1 MCMCTCDCRGL
12 RVQSVAEASS
22 LSTAWAAGIKPG
34 SLDLTADMFTC
45 KPSHQALIIPLQLA
59 SSLQE
64 TGTKQQHQHHMKMIS
79 EYKIIYKFSATDKE
93 V

>member
-1 MCMCTCDCRGL
+1 MCMCTCDCHGL
-12 RVQSVAEASS
+12 RVQSIAEVSS
-22 LSTAWAAGIKPG
+22 LSTAWAAAIKPG
-34 SLDLTADMFTC
+34 SLDLTADIFTR
-45 KPSHQALIIPLQLA
+45 KPPHQALIIPLQLA

-79 EYKIIYKFSATDKE
+79 EYKIIYKFSATDQE